1 MSDPVERLASKVRV
15 RPLDADDSLAHL
27 TGLLHRAYKQHADM
41 GIKAL
46 AAFQPEAVTRQRIS
60 VGECYV
66 ATYLGKVVGT
76 ILFKSAPDTARAGV
90 VGTGS
95 GGGGNSGGVTRI
107 AYFDRGDVASFSQFA
122 VEPEVQGRG
131 IGSVLMQTAER
142 RAAQTGAA
150 HLGLSTP
157 EPATWLVQMY
167 QRHGYQ
173 IVERVHWNETNY
185 VSAIMAKP
193 IPAPTPATGSAVVV
207 TLGNQADSTKR

>member
-1 MSDPVERLASKVRV
+1 MPEPVERLASKVRV

-76 ILFKSAPDTARAGV
+76 ILFKSAADTARAGV
-90 VGTGS
+90 
-95 GGGGNSGGVTRI
+95 GGGSAGNTAAPARI
-107 AYFDRGDVASFSQFA
+107 AYFDRGNVASFSQFA

-131 IGSVLMQTAER
+131 IGSVLMQTVER
-142 RAAQTGAA
+142 RAAETGAA
-150 HLGLSTP
+150 ELGLSTP
-157 EPATWLVQMY
+157 EPAAWLVGMY
-167 QRHGYQ
+167 ERHGYR
-173 IVERVHWNETNY
+173 IVERVRWNETNY
-185 VSAIMAKP
+185 VSAIMGKAVAS
-193 IPAPTPATGSAVVV
+193 APRSAVVV
-207 TLGNQADSTKR
+207 TVADQAGADQAGTPSG